1 MVRGMIGRKIGMIQM
16 FDELG
21 RAVGVTVVQAGPCT
35 VIEKKK
41 DAKVQLGFEEAKE
54 SRLTRPVLGQYKKAG
69 VAPCRVLREF
79 HMDDPEAVEVGQE
92 IRVDIFA
99 PGEQVKVVG
108 TSKGKGFA
116 GVIKRHK
123 FGGGKA
129 THGSRSHRIPGS
141 VGQCAYPSRVFKGKK
156 LPGRLGGVRVTAPSV
171 TVFEVRPD
179 ENLVLLKGPV
189 PGSRG
194 GIVLIRKK

>member
-1 MVRGMIGRKIGMIQM
+1 MVGGMIGKKIGMIQM
-16 FDELG
+16 FDEMG

-41 DAKVQLGFEEAKE
+41 DAKVQLGFQETKE

-69 VAPCRVLREF
+69 VAPCRIMREVP
-79 HMDDPEAVEVGQE
+79 MDDPEAVEVGQE

-116 GVIKRHK
+116 GVIKRHR

-156 LPGRLGGVRVTAPSV
+156 LPGRMGGVRVTAPSV

>member
-35 VIEKKK
+35 VIGKKK
-41 DAKVQLGFEEAKE
+41 DAKVQLGFEAAKE

-79 HMDDPEAVEVGQE
+79 PADDPEAVEIGQE

-116 GVIKRHK
+116 GVIKRHR

-156 LPGRLGGVRVTAPSV
+156 LPGRLGGARVTAPSV